1 MIGDKLGSLA
11 KWTLCFMLSQIIFMI
26 SGYAIHIFIG
36 RYLGPDDYGIF
47 GIIISIMTLI
57 NILFATGISQASS
70 KFIATENNDIDKIMK
85 ISFNLQIIFSIIIF
99 IIYFISSQIIANIL
113 GDPDLSKYIRISAF
127 AIPIYAIYS
136 IYGGFLNG
144 LRLYGRQTFM
154 TIAQSIIKVITV
166 IGLVLLGFAI
176 YGAII
181 GYILGALISAIIGWI
196 YIIDIKN
203 NSIDTDK
210 NSDFSSKKI
219 IDFSLL
225 ITVFS
230 FSLLFLINA
239 DLFIVKRILDNTQ
252 TGYYTAASTLSKLPY
267 YILTGLGITLFP
279 AISKFSSDKIQ
290 VKKYIRESIR
300 YLILILFPIT
310 VIISGSSKLLIEF
323 IYSNKYI
330 DASYPLE
337 TLIFGL
343 AAFTISYIL
352 MTIINAYGR
361 PMVPT
366 IITVILI
373 PIVIILNWFLIPIY
387 GLEGAAIATTITGFI
402 GLILSSAYI
411 IKIFGTF
418 IDFISLIRISFAS
431 LIIYK
436 MALWIKVDIPI
447 VPLWYMFLFGIYLCI
462 LILTKEFNKN
472 DFKIVANIMDDIDN
486 TVRKYIPI

>member
-1 MIGDKLGSLA
+1 MGLLA
-11 KWTLCFMLSQIIFMI
+11 KGTLYFTLSQTILMM
-26 SGYAIHIFIG
+26 SGYIIHIFIG
-36 RYLGPDDYGIF
+36 RSLGPDDYGIF

-57 NILFATGISQASS
+57 NILFITGISQASS
-70 KFIATENNDIDKIMK
+70 RFIAIKDGNINKIMK
-85 ISFNLQIIFSIIIF
+85 ISINLQIIFSIIVF
-99 IIYFISSQIIANIL
+99 IIYFLSSQIIADIL

-166 IGLVLLGFAI
+166 IGLVSLGFAI

-181 GYILGALISAIIGWI
+181 GYILSALISAVIGWI
-196 YIIDIKN
+196 YIRDIKN
-203 NSIDTDK
+203 NSISTYK
-210 NSDFSSKKI
+210 NSDFSVKKI

-225 ITVFS
+225 ITIFS
-230 FSLLFLINA
+230 FSLLFLMNV
-239 DLFIVKRILDNTQ
+239 DLFFVKRILDNTQ

-267 YILTGLGITLFP
+267 YILTGLGIALFP

-290 VKKYIRESIR
+290 IKKYMRESIR

-310 VIISGSSKLLIEF
+310 FIISGSSKLLIEF
-323 IYSNKYI
+323 IYSNKYVE
-330 DASYPLE
+330 AYYPLE
-337 TLIFGL
+337 ILIFGL

-361 PMVPT
+361 PMIPT
-366 IITVILI
+366 IITVVLI

-402 GLILSSAYI
+402 GLILSSIYI
-411 IKIFGTF
+411 IKVFGPF
-418 IDFISLIRISFAS
+418 IDFMSLIRISFAS
-431 LIIYK
+431 AIIYN

-447 VPLWYMFLFGIYLCI
+447 VPLWYMFLFGIYICI

-472 DFKIVANIMDDIDN
+472 DFKIVTNVMDDLGN
-486 TVRKYIPI
+486 TVRKYIPEF